1 MESMIPRDDVIPDG
15 YQKEGTP
22 FLHGRNTTMVGTT
35 RLLPRTQQTAGL
47 RIVTLTSGQVR
58 DVENVIATEL
68 EGLTEGLAKCQLLL
82 DFCNVVY
89 ITSAELGTLIGLHR
103 KMKDVG
109 GRLTLFNVNAP
120 VLEVFKITRLDT
132 LLGICT

>member
-15 YQKEGTP
+15 YQKDCRP
-22 FLHGRNTTMVGTT
+22 SLHGRNTTIVGTT
-35 RLLPRTQQTAGL
+35 RLSPRTQQTAGL
-47 RIVTLTSGQVR
+47 RIVTFTSGQVR
-58 DVENVIATEL
+58 DVENVIASEL
-68 EGLTEGLAKCQLLL
+68 EGLTEGLAKFQLLL

-103 KMKDVG
+103 KMKDMG
-109 GRLTLFNVNAP
+109 GRLALFNVNAQ